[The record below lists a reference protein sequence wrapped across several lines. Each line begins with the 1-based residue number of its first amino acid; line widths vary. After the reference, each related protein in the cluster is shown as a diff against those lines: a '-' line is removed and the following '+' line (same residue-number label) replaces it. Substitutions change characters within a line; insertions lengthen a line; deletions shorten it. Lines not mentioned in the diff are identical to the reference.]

1 MTARMRFRSLALAAA
16 FALAACQAPP
26 SRQAPTL
33 TVTTITAD
41 LPDPQGLAA
50 TSDGLVL
57 TSSRGILRMSADD
70 PLSTVSAGPPLQD
83 PAGLDW
89 HDDLL
94 LVADPPSN
102 RIWTLPSSTGSLQ
115 PFAGTGTSLFPLGD
129 AGPATS
135 AQLNSPHDL
144 EIGPDGTVYIADT
157 GNGRVRRVGADGRIA
172 TLPGTEEAFQRP
184 TALALA
190 DDGSL
195 LVVDGEKGELSR
207 VSPDGTLTTLA
218 RDLDRPQGVIASGM
232 GVLVSESGKNRVVW
246 VGPEGRVTP
255 VVGGGSSQAES
266 GPGTAIALSH
276 PSHLAQG
283 PQGIYLLDGNRV
295 LLLTPQ
301 ATP

>member
-1 MTARMRFRSLALAAA
+1 MTCRMLARSVALAASI
-16 FALAACQAPP
+16 ALAACQAPP
-26 SRQAPTL
+26 SQQAPSL
-33 TVTTITAD
+33 AVSTITAD

-57 TSSRGILRMSADD
+57 TTPRGILQLSADD
-70 PLSTVSAGPPLQD
+70 PLSTVSSGPPLQE

-89 HDDLL
+89 HDGML

-102 RIWTLPSSTGSLQ
+102 RIWKVPTSTGSLA

-144 EIGPDGTVYIADT
+144 AIAPDGTVYIADT

-190 DDGSL
+190 EDGSL
-195 LVVDGEKGELSR
+195 LVVDGEKGELAR
-207 VSPDGTLTTLA
+207 IAPDGKLTTLA
-218 RDLDRPQGVIASGM
+218 TDLDHPQGVIASG
-232 GVLVSESGKNRVVW
+232 GGALVSESGKNRVVW
-246 VGPEGRVTP
+246 IGPEGRVTP
-255 VVGGGSSQAES
+255 VVGGGNSQAES

-283 PQGIYLLDGNRV
+283 PQGIYLLDGDRV

-301 ATP
+301 ATQ